1 MPDASLLLDPDHRI
15 HRMQQVLLVAGVALG
30 LSALY
35 RLAIGSLGVVLAV
48 MVGTLGLL
56 GAARWLLQQG
66 RVNAAATVMLG
77 ALTAMLSFFMM
88 RGAGLRDVALLGYPG
103 ILVFAALLGNRRL
116 FLGLLLTCLLVCA
129 GVGVAAVLGWRSN
142 STRPLTMPE
151 VLDVCIILIASSLSI
166 GLMASDL
173 GRALKRLAQE
183 NAAVRESQRHIE
195 YLANHDALTGLPNRM
210 AARDRFAQAASLAAR
225 QGGKVALLY
234 LDLDHFKN
242 VNDSLG
248 HPAGDELLGAMSGR
262 LAPLLRS
269 SDALSRLGGDE
280 FLALQVD
287 ARDADHVAA
296 LAQRLLAAVAAPL
309 PLHGLEVHGGAS
321 IGIALYPDDG
331 PDFDSLMKKADIA
344 MYRAKA
350 AGRNAF
356 RFFDAQMNASV
367 TEHLQMVDWIR
378 QGLQRGEFELHYQ
391 PQIDLGSEQVI
402 GAEALLRWR
411 HPERGMISPAQFIP
425 VAEHSGQ
432 IVELG
437 RWVLEEACRRAA
449 AWREAGLG
457 ELVISVN
464 LSPVQA
470 RRGDLEATV
479 HHALIS
485 AGLPPR
491 LLELELTETML
502 IEETESMRAM
512 LGRLR
517 AMGITFAIDDFG
529 TGYSNLA
536 YLKRFEVE
544 RLKIDQ
550 SFIRRLTHNAEDDA
564 IVSAILQMAQALR
577 LGVIAEGVEDAVT
590 LARLRQ
596 LGCAQGQG
604 YHWAPAL
611 PAERFDAF
619 VRERQGAAA
628 ALG

>member
-15 HRMQQVLLVAGVALG
+15 RRMQQVLLVAGVALG

-35 RLAIGSLGVVLAV
+35 RLAAGSHGVVFWV
-48 MVGTLGLL
+48 MVGTLALL
-56 GAARWLLQQG
+56 GGARWLLLRG
-66 RVNAAATVMLG
+66 RIDAAAALMLG
-77 ALTAMLSFFMM
+77 ALTGMLSFFMI

-116 FLGLLLTCLLVCA
+116 FLGLLLACLVVCA
-129 GVGVAAVLGWRSN
+129 GVGVGTVLGWRAN
-142 STRPLTMPE
+142 FTRPLTMPE

-183 NAAVRESQRHIE
+183 NQAVRESQRRIE
-195 YLANHDALTGLPNRM
+195 YLANHDALTGLPNRL
-210 AARDRFAQAASLAAR
+210 AARERFAQAAALAAR

-248 HPAGDELLGAMSGR
+248 HPAGDELLRAMAER
-262 LAPLLRS
+262 LAPLLRG

-287 ARDADHVAA
+287 AHDADHVAA
-296 LAQRLLAAVAAPL
+296 LAQRLLAAVAAPM
-309 PLHGLEVHGGAS
+309 PLQGIEVHGGAS
-321 IGIALYPDDG
+321 VGIALYPDDG
-331 PDFDSLMKKADIA
+331 QDFDSLMKKADIA
-344 MYRAKA
+344 MYRAKS

-367 TEHLQMVDWIR
+367 TEHLQLVDWIR
-378 QGLQRGEFELHYQ
+378 LGLQRAEFMLHYQ
-391 PQIDLGSEQVI
+391 PQIDLTSGRVI
-402 GAEALLRWR
+402 GAEALLRWS
-411 HPERGMISPAQFIP
+411 HPERGLISPAQFIP

-437 RWVLEEACRRAA
+437 RWVLEEACRQAA
-449 AWREAGLG
+449 AWRDAGLG
-457 ELVISVN
+457 ELVMSVN

-470 RRGDLEATV
+470 RRGDLEAAV
-479 HHALIS
+479 HQALIN

-502 IEETESMRAM
+502 IEETETMRAM
-512 LGRLR
+512 LARLR

-577 LGVIAEGVEDAVT
+577 LGVIAEGVEDAPT
-590 LARLRQ
+590 LERLQQ
-596 LGCAQGQG
+596 LGCGQGQG

-611 PAERFDAF
+611 PAAKFEAF
-619 VRERQGAAA
+619 VRQRHAATA
-628 ALG
+628 TA

>member
-1 MPDASLLLDPDHRI
+1 MPDASLLLDPDHRFR
-15 HRMQQVLLVAGVALG
+15 RMHQVLLVAGVALG
-30 LSALY
+30 MAALY
-35 RLAIGSLGVVLAV
+35 RLASGSHGIVFWV

-56 GAARWLLQQG
+56 GVARWLLQQG
-66 RVNAAATVMLG
+66 RADAAATVMLG
-77 ALTAMLSFFMM
+77 ALTGMLSYFMV

-103 ILVFAALLGNRRL
+103 ILVFTALLGNRRL
-116 FLGLLLTCLLVCA
+116 FIALLATCLVVCV
-129 GVGVAAVLGWRSN
+129 GVGLATVLGWRDN
-142 STRPLTMPE
+142 TTRPLTMPE
-151 VLDVCIILIASSLSI
+151 VMDVCVILVASSLSI
-166 GLMASDL
+166 GLMANDL
-173 GRALKRLAQE
+173 GRALKRLAYE
-183 NAAVRESQRHIE
+183 NAAVREQQRRIE
-195 YLANHDALTGLPNRM
+195 YLASHDTLTGLPNRL
-210 AARDRFAQAASLAAR
+210 AARDRFVQAASLAAR

-248 HPAGDELLGAMSGR
+248 HPAGDQLLRAMAAR
-262 LAPLLRS
+262 LAPLLRG

-287 ARDADHVAA
+287 AQDADHVAA
-296 LAQRLLAAVAAPL
+296 LARRLLEAVAEPL
-309 PLHGLEVHGGAS
+309 PLQGLEVHGGAS

-331 PDFDSLMKKADIA
+331 NDFDSLMKKADIA
-344 MYRAKA
+344 MYRAKS

-367 TEHLQMVDWIR
+367 AEHLQMVDWIR

-391 PQIDLGSEQVI
+391 PQVELGSGRVI

-411 HPERGMISPAQFIP
+411 HPERGPISPAQFIP

-437 RWVLEEACRRAA
+437 NWVLREACRTAA
-449 AWREAGLG
+449 GWREAGLG

-470 RRGDLEATV
+470 RRGDLEAAV
-479 HHALIS
+479 HRALFD
-485 AGLPPR
+485 AGLPPQ

-502 IEETESMRAM
+502 IEETETLRAM
-512 LGRLR
+512 LARLR
-517 AMGITFAIDDFG
+517 AMGIAFSIDDFG

-550 SFIRRLTHNAEDDA
+550 SFIRRLTQNAEDDA
-564 IVSAILQMAQALR
+564 IVRAILQMAQALR
-577 LGVIAEGVEDAVT
+577 LGVIAEGVEDAAT
-590 LARLRQ
+590 LARLQ
-596 LGCAQGQG
+596 ALGCPLGQG

-611 PAERFDAF
+611 PADRFEAF
-619 VRERQGAAA
+619 VRERQAS
-628 ALG
+628 LV